1 MKLSNEWHDYECIS
15 AGNGEK
21 LERWGNVI
29 LRRPDPQAMWLVAY
43 NDMWKNPDAF
53 YHRSDKG
60 GGYWDFKKKLPDYW
74 TIKFKNLTFKVSP
87 TNFKHTGLFPE
98 QAVNWEYSIE
108 KIKNAGR
115 PIKVLNLFTDP

>member
-74 TIKFKNLTFKVSP
+74 TIKFKIYESSFYYRYYRPRWFIFGGVSSR
-87 TNFKHTGLFPE
+87 KGL
-98 QAVNWEYSIE
+98 
-108 KIKNAGR
+108 
-115 PIKVLNLFTDP
+115 

>member
-1 MKLSNEWHDYECIS
+1 MKLSNEWYDYECIS

-74 TIKFKNLTFKVSP
+74 TIKFKKLAQLILNIQVCFQSRLLTG
-87 TNFKHTGLFPE
+87 NIL
-98 QAVNWEYSIE
+98 
-108 KIKNAGR
+108 
-115 PIKVLNLFTDP
+115 